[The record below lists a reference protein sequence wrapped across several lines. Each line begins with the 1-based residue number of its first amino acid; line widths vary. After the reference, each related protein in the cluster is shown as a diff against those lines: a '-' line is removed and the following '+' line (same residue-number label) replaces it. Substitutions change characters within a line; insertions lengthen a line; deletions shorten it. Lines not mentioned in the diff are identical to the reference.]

1 MKTFIKKIINKVRS
15 FTKRMKQRTSAAL
28 NAVYIRS
35 KTAVASCAGDGYVD
49 TGIKII
55 IAVVIG
61 GLILAGLYTL
71 FNTTVIPNMQTK
83 VSNMFSY
90 GG

>member
-1 MKTFIKKIINKVRS
+1 MKNIFKKSIQKASSVARNIKQKA
-15 FTKRMKQRTSAAL
+15 SATL
-28 NAVYIRS
+28 STLYIRS